1 MKVILVDDEQLALD
15 YLERQLKKLI
25 QVEVVGAYTDP
36 YTAKEEILK
45 RDVQVVFL
53 DISLPEISG
62 LELAEQLLESKP
74 DIHIVFVT
82 AYNEYAVKAFEINAL
97 DYIVKP
103 VRAERLSKTLARID
117 GLLKSKPDVTSHSDS
132 NTPLKLNLL
141 RQVSIEV
148 QPGQPALLHWR
159 TTKAQELFL
168 YLIQHRGQ
176 LVRKSTLIDLLWP
189 EYDPDKVYA
198 QLYTAVYHIRK
209 TLEPYGTCF
218 QISNTTEGY
227 LLTLSQVM
235 IDVEEWEN
243 RLQESTPPS
252 ADTIDDHIEILK
264 LYTGDYLQQYDYW
277 WAESE
282 RQRYKS
288 LWLSASYALAEWYS
302 SQGDTGKAVG
312 LYTEICG
319 LHPQEEKAHFA
330 LMRLYAEMEN
340 ALMVRRQYE
349 TLETILA
356 EELNE
361 QPGQSIQNWYR
372 EWEADLLRS

>member
-15 YLERQLKKLI
+15 YLERQLNKLTSI
-25 QVEVVGAYTDP
+25 DIVGTYTDP

-45 RDVQVVFL
+45 RDVQVIFL

-62 LELAEQLLESKP
+62 VELAEQLLESKP
-74 DIHIVFVT
+74 NLHIVFVT

-97 DYIVKP
+97 DYITKP
-103 VRAERLSKTLARID
+103 VRAERLTKTMTRITD
-117 GLLKSKPDVTSHSDS
+117 FVELKQEEVSQSGRQ
-132 NTPLKLNLL
+132 LKLNLL

-148 QPGQPALLHWR
+148 SPGQPILLHWR

-198 QLYTAVYHIRK
+198 QLYTTVYHIRK

-227 LLTLSQVM
+227 VLTLSQVL
-235 IDVEEWEN
+235 IDVEVWET
-243 RLQESTPPS
+243 RLSGASSLTT
-252 ADTIDDHIEILK
+252 DTVEDYIQSLK
-264 LYTGDYLQQYDYW
+264 LYTGDYLQHYDYW

-282 RQRYKS
+282 RQRHKA
-288 LWLSASYALAEWYS
+288 LWLSASYTLAEWYV
-302 SQGDTGKAVG
+302 SQGDSSKAVSCY
-312 LYTEICG
+312 LEICS
-319 LHPQEEKAHFA
+319 LQPQEEKAHLG
-330 LMRLYAEMEN
+330 LMRLYANMHN
-340 ALMVRRQYE
+340 TMMVRRQYN
-349 TLETILA
+349 TLQIILM

-361 QPGQSIQNWYR
+361 QPSQSIKDWYLD
-372 EWEADLLRS
+372 WEEGLIPT